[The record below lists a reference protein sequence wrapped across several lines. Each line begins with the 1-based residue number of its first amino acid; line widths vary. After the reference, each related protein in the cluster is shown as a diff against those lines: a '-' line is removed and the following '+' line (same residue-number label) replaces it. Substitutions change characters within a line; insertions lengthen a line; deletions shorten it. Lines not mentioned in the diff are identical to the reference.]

1 MPSKSKKRRD
11 AFPNPAQPETPPKP
25 PPEILPFLERHS
37 RFLIVGLILLGT
49 VRIVATYF
57 VFSHTFDEPAHLA
70 CGMEWLDK
78 GVYRW
83 EPQHPPLARV
93 AAALGPYLL
102 GVRSQNTPNRDI
114 YSMTFEGLA
123 ILFNDQGR
131 DAQGHSDQSHPD
143 LSYSGYTYG
152 VTLALARLG
161 VLPFFWI
168 GCLVVYWWAKRY
180 TTKAAAVIA
189 VFLFSFLPPI
199 LAHAAL
205 ATTDMACT
213 AFLAAAF
220 LAAAVWVQRP
230 TIRTGALFGLAA
242 GLAIV
247 SKFSTLPYFAAAA
260 GIALLWYHFAERA
273 SLAGALTQIHRRLP
287 SLALAAAVAFLVVW
301 ATYRFSFGKV
311 YFANISLPFPELYAG
326 IRDVFQHNAEGHPGY
341 LLGTRS
347 NHGFWYFYLVDLAVK
362 TPLAPMVLFAFGLTP
377 SFRND
382 SRFQHPWLPVAFCAG
397 ILTVALFSHI
407 NIGIRH
413 VLPLYVGFVLV
424 AAVGAVRLLELAHA
438 RRWAGWLALLLFVWY
453 GASSLLSHPD
463 YLPYFNALAG
473 SHPEKIVVDSDLD
486 WGQDMKRLATR
497 LREVGAP
504 EVYFLPM
511 DTVAAERGDFEKG
524 LGFPHV
530 ISEINALGPSPGWN
544 AVSLTCLKQRR
555 LGLRD
560 RRPDLQPWPD
570 RALDFGELIGKSVR
584 LWYFPPRAGG
594 SAP

>member
-1 MPSKSKKRRD
+1 MPSKPKKRRD
-11 AFPNPAQPETPPKP
+11 AFPNPARPAAQPAAPQKP
-25 PPEILPFLERHS
+25 PLEVLPFLERHS
-37 RFLIVGLILLGT
+37 RVLIAALILLGT
-49 VRIVATYF
+49 IRIVATYT

-93 AAALGPYLL
+93 AAALGPYLA

-123 ILFNDQGR
+123 ILFSG
-131 DAQGHSDQSHPD
+131 QGHSGQGQS
-143 LSYSGYTYG
+143 GQTYDR
-152 VTLALARLG
+152 TLALARLG
-161 VLPFFWI
+161 ILPFFWI
-168 GCLVVYWWAKRY
+168 GCLVIYWWAKRY
-180 TTKAAAVIA
+180 ITKAAAVIA
-189 VFLFSFLPPI
+189 VFLLSFLPPI
-199 LAHAAL
+199 LAHAGL

-220 LAAAVWVQRP
+220 LAATVWIEGP
-230 TIRTGALFGLAA
+230 TPRTGAIFGLAA

-260 GIALLWYHFAERA
+260 AIALIWYYFAERL
-273 SLAGALTQIHRRLP
+273 SPAGVVDQVRRRLP
-287 SLALAAAVAFLVVW
+287 SLALAAAVAFLVIW

-311 YFANISLPFPELYAG
+311 FFANISLPFPELYAG

-347 NHGFWYFYLVDLAVK
+347 NHGYWYFYLVDLAVK
-362 TPLAPMVLFAFGLTP
+362 TPLALMVLFALGLSP
-377 SFRND
+377 SLRKGSKFVR
-382 SRFQHPWLPVAFCAG
+382 PWLPVAFCAG

-413 VLPLYVGFVLV
+413 VLPIYAGFVLV
-424 AAVGAVRLLELAHA
+424 AAVGAVRLIELAPA
-438 RRWAGWLALLLFVWY
+438 RRWAGWLAILLFVWY
-453 GASSLLSHPD
+453 SASSLWSHPD

-473 SHPEKIVVDSDLD
+473 SHPENIVVDSDLD
-486 WGQDMKRLATR
+486 WGQDMKRLAAR
-497 LREVGAP
+497 LRAAGAP

-530 ISEINALGPSPGWN
+530 ISEINALAPSAGWN

-570 RALDFGELIGKSVR
+570 RILHTGELIGKSVR
-584 LWYFPPRAGG
+584 LWYFPPRAA
-594 SAP
+594 APDP

>member
-1 MPSKSKKRRD
+1 MPSKSRKRRD
-11 AFPNPAQPETPPKP
+11 AVPSPAQPAAPPKP
-25 PPEILPFLERHS
+25 PLEILRFLERHS
-37 RFLIVGLILLGT
+37 RVLIAALILLAT
-49 VRIVATYF
+49 IRIVATYT

-123 ILFNDQGR
+123 ILFNGQEGHSG
-131 DAQGHSDQSHPD
+131 QGHSGHAYD
-143 LSYSGYTYG
+143 L
-152 VTLALARLG
+152 TLALARLG
-161 VLPFFWI
+161 ILPFFWI
-168 GCLVVYWWAKRY
+168 GCLAVYWWARR
-180 TTKAAAVIA
+180 TATRAAAVIA

-199 LAHAAL
+199 LAHAGL

-220 LAAAVWVQRP
+220 LAATVWMQQP
-230 TIRTGALFGLAA
+230 TLRNRALFGLAA

-247 SKFSTLPYFAAAA
+247 SKFSTLPYFASAA
-260 GIALLWYHFAERA
+260 GISLLWYYFDERA
-273 SLAGALTQIHRRLP
+273 TFAQAVDLIRRRLP

-311 YFANISLPFPELYAG
+311 FFANISLPFPELYAG
-326 IRDVFQHNAEGHPGY
+326 IRDVFQHNAEGHPGD

-362 TPLAPMVLFAFGLTP
+362 TPLALIVLFAFGLSP
-377 SFRND
+377 SLRRD
-382 SRFQHPWLPVAFCAG
+382 SRFRHPWLPVAFCAG
-397 ILTVALFSHI
+397 ILAVALFSHI

-413 VLPLYVGFVLV
+413 VLPLYAGFVLV
-424 AAVGAVRLLELAHA
+424 AAVGAVRLLELAAA
-438 RRWAGWLALLLFVWY
+438 RRWAGWLALLLLVWY
-453 GASSLLSHPD
+453 GASSLWSHPD
-463 YLPYFNALAG
+463 YLPYFNELAG
-473 SHPEKIVVDSDLD
+473 SHPENIVVDSDLD
-486 WGQDMKRLATR
+486 WGQDMKRLAAR
-497 LREVGAP
+497 LRQVGAP
-504 EVYFLPM
+504 EIFFLPM

-530 ISEINALGPSPGWN
+530 ISEINALAPSAGWN

-570 RALDFGELIGKSVR
+570 RVLDSGEPIGKSVR
-584 LWYFPPRAGG
+584 LWYFPPPAPG